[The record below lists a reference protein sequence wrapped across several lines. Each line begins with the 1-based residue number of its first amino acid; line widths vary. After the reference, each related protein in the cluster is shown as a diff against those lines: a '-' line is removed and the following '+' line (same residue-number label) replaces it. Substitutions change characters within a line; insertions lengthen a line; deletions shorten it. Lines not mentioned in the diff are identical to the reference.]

1 MPSMTYIVYLLG
13 VFESSFVSYSVVRL
27 KRRNTTQTFLLRMPQ
42 SLFNIPSSYTVYI
55 VKLPET
61 AKQSSSTQIKPQSN
75 RISITK
81 YSQLN

>member
-1 MPSMTYIVYLLG
+1 M
-13 VFESSFVSYSVVRL
+13 
-27 KRRNTTQTFLLRMPQ
+27 QTFLLWMPQ

-61 AKQSSSTQIKPQSN
+61 AEQSSSTQIKPQSN

-81 YSQLN
+81 NSQLN